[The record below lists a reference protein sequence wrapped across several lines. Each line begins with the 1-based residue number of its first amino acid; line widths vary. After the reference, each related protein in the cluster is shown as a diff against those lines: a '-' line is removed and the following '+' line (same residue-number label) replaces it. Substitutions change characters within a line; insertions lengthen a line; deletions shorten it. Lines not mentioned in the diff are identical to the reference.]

1 ALEESV
7 RAAEALGLRV
17 TARYHEPPRVPG
29 DVALPFAQAVTEA
42 LNNVRCH
49 AGTGH
54 AYLTVTGD
62 SGRLVVTVVDRGRGF
77 EPGSGGGGLGL
88 TRSVHERMRGIGGH
102 ATVDSAPGEGVSV
115 ELRWPR

>member
-1 ALEESV
+1 M

-17 TARYHEPPRVPG
+17 TVRYHEPPAVPG
-29 DVALPFAQAVTEA
+29 DTALAFAQAVTEA
-42 LNNVRCH
+42 LNNVHRH

-77 EPGSGGGGLGL
+77 DPAGAVGGLGL
-88 TRSVHERMRGIGGH
+88 TRSVHQRMRDAGGH